1 MKILKNQ
8 LIEAEFSRAIWVAK
22 PEIGTTLADMVQPEY
37 WAHITAFMK
46 PGARIEVFP
55 ADNTWFAELY
65 VRGVRDKAVDVF
77 VLRSVVFD
85 EQEAVSDGEEYIAK
99 FCGPH
104 AKWRVIRTK
113 DNEVVQEGLEKNEAL
128 VWIESQKVAA

>member
-22 PEIGTTLADMVQPEY
+22 PEVGTTLADMVQPDY

-46 PGARIEVFP
+46 PGARIEIFP

-85 EQEAVSDGEEYIAK
+85 AEEAIPVGAEYLAK
-99 FCGPH
+99 WAGPQ
-104 AKWRVIRTK
+104 AKWRVMRLK

-128 VWIESQKVAA
+128 AWIESQKVAA